1 MGKLEP
7 IVQSTFNMEAIEISN
22 EREFDQLKDLQRK
35 FTRSMAEFEAE
46 FLTAHTNGCRKRLD
60 HCKICLF
67 KQKLIVLEDEF
78 KQIVGK
84 MVVTLD

>member
-1 MGKLEP
+1 MLEP
-7 IVQSTFNMEAIEISN
+7 IVQSTFTMEAIEISN
-22 EREFDQLKDLQRK
+22 EKEFNQLRELQRK
-35 FTRSMAEFEAE
+35 FTRSMADFEAE
-46 FLTAHTNGCRKRLD
+46 FLTAHTNGCRKRLGQ
-60 HCKICLF
+60 CKVCLF